1 MGLRDTE
8 SCIAWCGRI
17 GLTNRWSLWE
27 WALGLPGNHFFRAGL
42 LWVQEAGFALLCSP
56 MAQSG
61 SSRRRSWAHCGLC
74 WWSGTLLGLLTW
86 SGAESGMGHLEAHSD
101 RAVSEP

>member
-27 WALGLPGNHFFRAGL
+27 WALGLPGNHFLRAGL
-42 LWVQEAGFALLCSP
+42 RWVQEAGFALLCSP
-56 MAQSG
+56 IAQSG
-61 SSRRRSWAHCGLC
+61 SVQEEELSPLWLVLVERHPA
-74 WWSGTLLGLLTW
+74 
-86 SGAESGMGHLEAHSD
+86 GAPYLVWGRE
-101 RAVSEP
+101 